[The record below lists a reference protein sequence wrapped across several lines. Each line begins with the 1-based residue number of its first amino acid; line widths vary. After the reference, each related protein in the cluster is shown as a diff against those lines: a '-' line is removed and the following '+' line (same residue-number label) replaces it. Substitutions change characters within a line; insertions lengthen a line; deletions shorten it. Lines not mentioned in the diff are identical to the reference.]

1 VCNCSGYP
9 LNKIQENNEAEIMQ
23 TVLEEAQASY
33 AQDIVVELQSETPE
47 DMDSNVDRMLQWVQN
62 WRKDRGLSEQPEN
75 EEQARTG

>member
-1 VCNCSGYP
+1 
-9 LNKIQENNEAEIMQ
+9 MQ